1 MSLLTLADVKVGRA
15 NGDKDFQSDSLAQRV
30 NTVDRNVAIAK
41 ALLYH
46 LPEHSTPTTVATT
59 DTPSTPATA
68 ATAAVL
74 SSSNSDTTISDSSS
88 SSTSSTSGSTITT
101 AATAT
106 ASARTCTTSTDT
118 SSGDAAQHGV
128 RRSVLPRALCFCASV
143 QHAVDL
149 AATLTDHGK
158 YMLLHNTHQHSY
170 HFSAHH
176 SSHRFN
182 QLNHDFSRLA

>member
-1 MSLLTLADVKVGRA
+1 MTLADVKVGRV

-46 LPEHSTPTTVATT
+46 LPEQSASTTTPASTAATATT
-59 DTPSTPATA
+59 
-68 ATAAVL
+68 TAAVL
-74 SSSNSDTTISDSSS
+74 SSSSSSSDNAVSDSN

-106 ASARTCTTSTDT
+106 GSARNITASTDGNG
-118 SSGDAAQHGV
+118 SDVAQHGV

-149 AATLTDHGK
+149 AATLSDHGK
-158 YMLLHNTHQHSY
+158 STTHYHTVHLHTTSPHQRNDVMI
-170 HFSAHH
+170 A
-176 SSHRFN
+176 
-182 QLNHDFSRLA
+182 LVVDDLPLIKMPCT